1 MLEIC
6 LIDKLQYRN
15 RLALMDLSRI
25 KVALSDGAI
34 TVGHHLCLVP
44 EDGHD
49 HEAVHILH
57 VWCQV
62 VDGRQK
68 VLQLLHLVAYDSL
81 TSLKCLSRD
90 TQ

>member
-1 MLEIC
+1 
-6 LIDKLQYRN
+6 
-15 RLALMDLSRI
+15 MDLSRI
-25 KVALSDGAI
+25 EVALSDGTI
-34 TVGHHLCLVP
+34 TIGHHLCLVP

-49 HEAVHILH
+49 HQTVHILH

-62 VDGRQK
+62 VDRRQK

-81 TSLKCLSRD
+81 TGLKRFSRD